1 MMFYRGKRARK
12 RALARPVLLALSL
25 VLVLG
30 LSVGGTLAYL
40 VTNTDPV
47 TNTFTPGKLD
57 TPPKETFEND
67 VKSDVVVT
75 NSNDSAVAAYVR
87 ATWTINWVVGN
98 GETAQIVAP
107 AKAGEYEIDVA
118 GTGSGWS
125 QGSDGFYYWHKPVE
139 PGEETGALIE
149 SLTANNEAAPD
160 VDGVHLQATIITQTI
175 QADPVDAIKDA
186 EWPVTIDS
194 VSGDLSVTGN

>member
-149 SLTANNEAAPD
+149 SLTANNEAAPK

-175 QADPVDAIKDA
+175 QADPVDAIEDTG
-186 EWPVTIDS
+186 WPVRIDP
-194 VSGDLSVTGN
+194 VSGDLSVNS

>member
-12 RALARPVLLALSL
+12 RTLARPVLLALSL

-47 TNTFTPGKLD
+47 TNTFTPGDLD

-87 ATWTINWVVGN
+87 ATWTINWVVGT

-149 SLTANNEAAPD
+149 SLTANNDAAPK

-194 VSGDLSVTGN
+194 VSGDLSVNS

>member
-12 RALARPVLLALSL
+12 RTLARPVLLALSL

-40 VTNTDPV
+40 VTNTDSV

-57 TPPKETFEND
+57 TPPEEKFDGDEKT
-67 VKSDVVVT
+67 DVVVT

-125 QGSDGFYYWHKPVE
+125 QGSDGFYYWHKPVA
-139 PGEETGALIE
+139 PGGQTGALIE
-149 SLTANNEAAPD
+149 SLKANNGAAPD

-175 QADPVDAIKDA
+175 QADPVDAIEDTG
-186 EWPVTIDS
+186 WPVRIDP
-194 VSGDLSVTGN
+194 VSGDLSVNS

>member
-40 VTNTDPV
+40 VTSTGDV
-47 TNTFTPGKLD
+47 TNTFTPGELL
-57 TPPKETFEND
+57 TPPTEDPFDGDEKTN
-67 VKSDVVVT
+67 VVVT

-87 ATWTINWVVGN
+87 ATWTINWVVGK

-107 AKAGEYEIDVA
+107 AKASDYNIVVA
-118 GTGSGWS
+118 NSGWS
-125 QGSDGFYYWHKPVE
+125 KGSDGFYYWHEPVE

-149 SLTANNEAAPD
+149 SLTANNDAAPD
-160 VDGVHLQATIITQTI
+160 VEGVHLQATIITQTI
-175 QADPVDAIKDA
+175 QADPVDAIEDA
-186 EWPVTIDS
+186 EWPVIVNSDGSLT
-194 VSGDLSVTGN
+194 VR

>member
-12 RALARPVLLALSL
+12 RTLARPVLLALSL

-30 LSVGGTLAYL
+30 LGVGGTLAYL

-118 GTGSGWS
+118 GNGSGWS
-125 QGSDGFYYWHKPVE
+125 QGSDGFYYWHEPVA
-139 PGEETGALIE
+139 PGGQTGALIE
-149 SLTANNEAAPD
+149 RLTANNDAAPD
-160 VDGVHLQATIITQTI
+160 VEGVHLQATIITQTI
-175 QADPVDAIKDA
+175 QAEPVDAIEDA
-186 EWPVTIDS
+186 GWPVTIDS
-194 VSGDLSVTGN
+194 VSGDLSVNS

>member
-12 RALARPVLLALSL
+12 RTLARPVLLALSL

-57 TPPKETFEND
+57 TPPKENFEND

-75 NSNDSAVAAYVR
+75 NSNDSAVTAYVR
-87 ATWTINWVVGN
+87 ATWTINWVVGK
-98 GETAQIVAP
+98 GENAQIVAP

-118 GTGSGWS
+118 GNGSGWS
-125 QGSDGFYYWHKPVE
+125 QGSDGFYYWHEPVV
-139 PGEETGALIE
+139 PGGQTGALIE
-149 SLTANNEAAPD
+149 SLTANNGAAPD

-175 QADPVDAIKDA
+175 QAEPEQARIDAG
-186 EWPVTIDS
+186 WPDIFS
-194 VSGDLSVTGN
+194 

>member
-87 ATWTINWVVGN
+87 ATWTINWVVGK

-125 QGSDGFYYWHKPVE
+125 QGSDGSYYWHKPVE

>member
-12 RALARPVLLALSL
+12 RTLARPVLLALSL

-30 LSVGGTLAYL
+30 LGVGGTLAYL

-57 TPPKETFEND
+57 TPPEETFEND

-98 GETAQIVAP
+98 GEDAQIVAP
-107 AKAGEYEIDVA
+107 AKAGEYDIDVA
-118 GTGSGWS
+118 GNGSGWS
-125 QGSDGFYYWHKPVE
+125 QGSDGFYYWHEPVA
-139 PGEETGALIE
+139 PGGQTGALIE
-149 SLTANNEAAPD
+149 RLTANNDAAPD
-160 VDGVHLQATIITQTI
+160 VEGVHLQATIITQTI
-175 QADPVDAIKDA
+175 QAEPVDAIEDA
-186 EWPVTIDS
+186 GWPVTIDS
-194 VSGDLSVTGN
+194 VSGDLSVNS

>member
-12 RALARPVLLALSL
+12 RTLARPVLLALSL

-40 VTNTDPV
+40 VTSTGDV
-47 TNTFTPGKLD
+47 TNTFTPGELL
-57 TPPKETFEND
+57 TPPTEDPFDGDEKT
-67 VKSDVVVT
+67 DVVVT

-87 ATWTINWVVGN
+87 ATWTINWVVGK

-107 AKAGEYEIDVA
+107 AKASDYNIVVA
-118 GTGSGWS
+118 NSGWS
-125 QGSDGFYYWHKPVE
+125 QGSDGFYYWHEPVE

-149 SLTANNEAAPD
+149 RLTANNGAAPD

-175 QADPVDAIKDA
+175 QADPVDAIEDA
-186 EWPVTIDS
+186 GWPVTIDT

>member
-12 RALARPVLLALSL
+12 RTLARPVLLALSL

-40 VTNTDPV
+40 VTSTGEV

-87 ATWTINWVVGN
+87 ATWTINWVVGT

-107 AKAGEYEIDVA
+107 AKASDYSIVVA
-118 GTGSGWS
+118 GSGWS
-125 QGSDGFYYWHKPVE
+125 QGSDGFYYWHEPVA
-139 PGEETGALIE
+139 PGEETGVLIE
-149 SLTANNEAAPD
+149 SLTANNGAAPD
-160 VDGVHLQATIITQTI
+160 VEGVHLQATIITQTI

-186 EWPVTIDS
+186 EWPVTIDP
-194 VSGDLSVTGN
+194 VSGDLSVSS

>member
-12 RALARPVLLALSL
+12 RTLARPVLLALSL

-40 VTNTDPV
+40 VTSTGDV
-47 TNTFTPGKLD
+47 TNTFTPGELL
-57 TPPKETFEND
+57 TPPTEDPFDGDEKTN
-67 VKSDVVVT
+67 VVVT

-87 ATWTINWVVGN
+87 ATWTINWVVGK

-125 QGSDGFYYWHKPVE
+125 QGSDGFYYWHEPVE

-149 SLTANNEAAPD
+149 SLKANNGAAPD

-186 EWPVTIDS
+186 EWPVTIDP
-194 VSGDLSVTGN
+194 VSGDLSVNS

>member
-139 PGEETGALIE
+139 PGEETGALIK

>member
-194 VSGDLSVTGN
+194 VSGDLSVNS

>member
-12 RALARPVLLALSL
+12 RTLARPVLLALSL

-40 VTNTDPV
+40 VTSTGEV

-87 ATWTINWVVGN
+87 ATWTINWVVGS

-125 QGSDGFYYWHKPVE
+125 QGSDGFYYWHKSVE
-139 PGEETGALIE
+139 PGGQTGALIE
-149 SLTANNEAAPD
+149 RLTANNDDAPK

-186 EWPVTIDS
+186 EWPVTIDP
-194 VSGDLSVTGN
+194 VSGDLSVSS

>member
-12 RALARPVLLALSL
+12 RTLARPVLLALSL

-30 LSVGGTLAYL
+30 LGVGGTLAYL

-87 ATWTINWVVGN
+87 ATWTINWVVGT
-98 GETAQIVAP
+98 GETAEIVAP
-107 AKAGEYEIDVA
+107 AKAGDYNIVVA
-118 GTGSGWS
+118 DSGWS
-125 QGSDGFYYWHKPVE
+125 QGSDGFYYWHEPVE
-139 PGEETGALIE
+139 PGEKTGALIE
-149 SLTANNEAAPD
+149 RLTANNDAAPD
-160 VDGVHLQATIITQTI
+160 VEGVHLQATIITQTI
-175 QADPVDAIKDA
+175 QADPVDAIEDA
-186 EWPVTIDS
+186 DWPVTVNNDGS
-194 VSGDLSVTGN
+194 LSVNS

>member
-12 RALARPVLLALSL
+12 RTLARPVLLALSL

-40 VTNTDPV
+40 VTSTGDV
-47 TNTFTPGKLD
+47 TNTFTPGELL
-57 TPPKETFEND
+57 TPPTEDPFDGDKKTN
-67 VKSDVVVT
+67 VVVT

-87 ATWTINWVVGN
+87 ATWTINWVVGT

-107 AKAGEYEIDVA
+107 AKAGDYNIVVA
-118 GTGSGWS
+118 NNGWS
-125 QGSDGFYYWHKPVE
+125 QGSDGFYYWHEPVE
-139 PGEETGALIE
+139 PGGQTGALIE
-149 SLTANNEAAPD
+149 SLTANNDAAPK

-175 QADPVDAIKDA
+175 QADPMDAIEDTG
-186 EWPVTIDS
+186 WPVRIDP
-194 VSGDLSVTGN
+194 VSGSLTVNS

>member
-12 RALARPVLLALSL
+12 RTLARPVLLALSL

-40 VTNTDPV
+40 VTNTEPV

-57 TPPKETFEND
+57 TPPEEKFDGDEKT
-67 VKSDVVVT
+67 DVVVT

-87 ATWTINWVVGN
+87 ATWTINWVVGS

-107 AKAGEYEIDVA
+107 AKEGDYDITVA
-118 GTGSGWS
+118 TSGWS
-125 QGSDGFYYWHKPVE
+125 RGSDGFYYWHEPVA
-139 PGEETGALIE
+139 PDGQTGALIE
-149 SLTANNEAAPD
+149 RLTANNGAAPD
-160 VDGVHLQATIITQTI
+160 VEGVHLQATIITQTI

-186 EWPVTIDS
+186 EWPVTIDP
-194 VSGDLSVTGN
+194 VSGDLSVSS